1 MKLKKSIA
9 AILTIIMI
17 MTSGT
22 AAFANPNNGAAGSGT
37 SVESQVSDTQ
47 NDQSADDKSKN
58 DAVSEDGSISSD
70 SAASDVDFN
79 YGKKEGNSDKEKTAD
94 GTSNSAIDGESEDA
108 NALDTLDAEKYTD
121 AGIAE
126 GYYTIHTAVDT
137 AYVLDIYGGYY
148 ASGTNVQLYKANGSG
163 AQVFK
168 VTPIGDGLYTIINAK
183 SGCALDV
190 YGGHTTDGTNVWQYK
205 ANGSDAQKWKIV
217 KDSEGNVKIFTLL
230 GDGSLCLDLAG
241 GIATNTRNIQIYT
254 DNGSKAQNF
263 IFKESSFD
271 TSVSSGTYVI
281 RTAINGDRCLDIL
294 GGSSADFANLQIYQY
309 NGSNAQKFVLTDV
322 GSGQYMISCV
332 ASGKAL
338 DVYGG
343 GTKDGTNVAQYTSN
357 GTAAQKWI
365 LESAGD
371 GKYFIKNVNSG
382 KYLDVASAADKNG
395 ANVQQYTLNKSNA
408 QKWIFELVDGSR
420 NFPDALYT
428 IANAGSTS
436 NVLDIYGGSLDNTGN
451 VQIYT
456 SNNTNAQK
464 FKLEY
469 QGNGY
474 YRILNQKSGKVL
486 DVAGATA
493 KDGTNVW
500 QYTWN
505 GSKAQ
510 LWKIVNTG
518 DGNGSY
524 FIQSMLGNYVLDIT
538 NGQIKAGTNV
548 QIYTL
553 NKSAAQKFVFK
564 PTVAVKEKAKG
575 KVVEINPGHAAK
587 ANTGREP
594 IGPGAT
600 TTKQKFTSGT
610 QGVVTGLAEYEL
622 NLQVSL
628 KLRDI
633 LVARGYT
640 VYMSRTTNDSTMSNA
655 ERARKATADGADI
668 YVQIHAN
675 SVDSSSVSGVL
686 NYAPASNN
694 PYLSKA
700 VIANS
705 QKLATL
711 LTKYQCAKTG
721 QRARDNIY
729 ANDMTGINWST
740 VPTSIVEMGFMS
752 NASEDRFMANS
763 ANQKLIATGIA
774 DGIDAY
780 FNS

>member
-1 MKLKKSIA
+1 MKLKKSA
-9 AILTIIMI
+9 AAFLTIIMI
-17 MTSGT
+17 MTSGIT
-22 AAFANPNNGAAGSGT
+22 VFANPNIGAAESGT

-47 NDQSADDKSKN
+47 NDQSADDSSKN
-58 DAVSEDGSISSD
+58 AAVSEDGSISSD
-70 SAASDVDFN
+70 NAASEFGIN
-79 YGKKEGNSDKEKTAD
+79 EGNSDKE
-94 GTSNSAIDGESEDA
+94 NIDGIITDGDSDDVSDDA

-126 GYYTIHTAVDT
+126 GYYTIHSAVDT

-148 ASGTNVQLYKANGSG
+148 ASGTNVQIYKANGSG
-163 AQVFK
+163 AQIFK
-168 VTPIGDGLYTIINAK
+168 VSSIGDGLYTITNAK

-190 YGGHTTDGTNVWQYK
+190 YGGQTKNGTNVWQYK

-217 KDSEGNVKIFTLL
+217 KDSEGNIKIFTLL

-254 DNGSKAQNF
+254 DNGTKAQNF
-263 IFKESSFD
+263 IFKETSFD
-271 TSVSSGTYVI
+271 TSVSTGTYVI
-281 RTAINGDRCLDIL
+281 RTAVNGDRCLDIS

-309 NGSNAQKFVLTDV
+309 NGTNAQKFVLTDL

-332 ASGKAL
+332 ASGKAM

-382 KYLDVASAADKNG
+382 KYLDVACAADKNG

-408 QKWIFELVDGSR
+408 QKWMFELVDGSR
-420 NFPDALYT
+420 NFPNALYT

-474 YRILNQKSGKVL
+474 YRIVNIKSGKVL
-486 DVAGATA
+486 DVAGAVA

-538 NGQIKAGTNV
+538 NGQIKAGANV

-553 NKSAAQKFVFK
+553 NKSSAQKFVFK

-594 IGPGAT
+594 IGPGST

-610 QGVVTGLAEYEL
+610 QGVATGLAEYEL

-694 PYLSKA
+694 PYLSKS

-721 QRARDNIY
+721 QRARSNIY